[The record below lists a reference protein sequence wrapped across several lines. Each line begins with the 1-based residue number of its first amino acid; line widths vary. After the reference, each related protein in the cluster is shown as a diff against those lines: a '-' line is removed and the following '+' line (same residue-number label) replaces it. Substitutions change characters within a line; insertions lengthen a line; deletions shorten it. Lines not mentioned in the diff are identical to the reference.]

1 MKRCRLG
8 LAVVV
13 LVLLG
18 AQAPTSDPP
27 PLLTASG
34 AVDKVDNDTL
44 TLKQRGPDGRFGKN
58 LVLKVTGTSK
68 VTTLLPQTRKGS
80 LVLTQRDTEVKDL
93 QPKQSIA
100 MVYTLMNDSPV
111 LLTAVAQPPAAK

>member
-8 LAVVV
+8 LALVV
-13 LVLLG
+13 LVLLA
-18 AQAPTSDPP
+18 AQALTADPP

-44 TLKQRGPDGRFGKN
+44 TMKQRGPDGRFGKN

-68 VTTLLPQTRKGS
+68 VTTLLPQMRKGS

-93 QPKQSIA
+93 QPKQNIA
-100 MVYTLMNDSPV
+100 VVYTLMNDSPV

>member
-8 LAVVV
+8 LALVVM
-13 LVLLG
+13 VLLA
-18 AQAPTSDPP
+18 AQALTADPP

-44 TLKQRGPDGRFGKN
+44 TMKQRGPDGRFGKN

-68 VTTLLPQTRKGS
+68 VTTLLPQMRKGS

-93 QPKQSIA
+93 QPKQNIA
-100 MVYTLMNDSPV
+100 VVYTLMNDSPV